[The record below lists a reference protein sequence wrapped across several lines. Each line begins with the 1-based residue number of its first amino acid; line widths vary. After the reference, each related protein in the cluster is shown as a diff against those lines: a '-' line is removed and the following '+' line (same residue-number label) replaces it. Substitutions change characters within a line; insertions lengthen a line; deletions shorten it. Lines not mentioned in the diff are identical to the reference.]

1 VSLRLYDSAAAALRD
16 FVPLAPGRAGIY
28 VCGAT
33 PQSAPHI
40 GHMRSQVAF
49 DVLRR
54 WLERKGY
61 EVTYIRN
68 VTDIDDKI
76 LAKSAEAGRP
86 WWERAYRFEREF
98 DAAYAAVNVLEPS
111 YEPRATG
118 HIPEMV
124 ELIERLI
131 ARGHAYPAADS
142 SGDVY
147 FDVRSWPAYGQL
159 TRQSLDDVEP
169 ALDADPRAK
178 RDPRDFALW
187 KGAKPGEPESAS
199 WPTPWGRG
207 RPGWHVE
214 CSAMARRYLGP
225 VFDIHGGGLDLRFPH
240 HENELAQSR
249 AAGDGYARYWMHN
262 AWVVADGEKMSKS
275 LGNTMSMHVLLQ
287 HVRPVVLRYLLTA
300 AHYRSNIEIGDDD
313 ERAARLA
320 EATTSYERIEGFVQR
335 ADELLGGA
343 LADMD
348 PATVPLPER
357 FVAAM
362 DDDLGVP
369 AALAVVHEAVR
380 AGNTALAERD
390 RHAARDAALE
400 AGLVVRAM
408 TAVLGI
414 DPFDPHWRG
423 GPGDGDDALRLAL
436 DSLVRADLDARAA
449 ARKERDFATAD
460 AIRDRLTAA
469 GIVVEDTPD
478 GARWSLDSSAGHG
491 DHGQDGR
498 TGGR

>member
-1 VSLRLYDSAAAALRD
+1 VSLRLYDAAAAELRD
-16 FVPLAPGRAGIY
+16 FVPLVEGQVGIY

-33 PQSAPHI
+33 PQAAPHI

-54 WLERKGY
+54 WLIRSGY

-76 LAKSAEAGRP
+76 LTKSAEAGRP
-86 WWERAYRFEREF
+86 WWQHAYHLEGEF

-118 HIPEMV
+118 HVPQMI

-131 ARGHAYPAADS
+131 ERGHAYPAGDG

-147 FDVRSWPAYGQL
+147 FDVRSWPAYGEL
-159 TRQSLDDVEP
+159 THQSLDDVEP

-187 KGAKPGEPESAS
+187 KGAKADEPETAS
-199 WPTPWGRG
+199 WRAPWGRG
-207 RPGWHVE
+207 RPGWHIE
-214 CSAMARRYLGP
+214 CSAMATRYLGP
-225 VFDIHGGGLDLRFPH
+225 TFDIHGAGLDLRFPH
-240 HENELAQSR
+240 NENELAQAR

-275 LGNTMSMHVLLQ
+275 LGNTLSMEALLQ
-287 HVRPVVLRYLLTA
+287 EVRPVVLRYLLTA

-313 ERAARLA
+313 ERAARLT
-320 EATTSYERIEGFVQR
+320 EAATSYQGIEGFLRR
-335 ADELLGGA
+335 ADELLDAA
-343 LADMD
+343 LADAD
-348 PATVPLPER
+348 VPAVPLPER

-369 AALAVVHEAVR
+369 AALAVVHETVRWGNVALGSRDHDAVR
-380 AGNTALAERD
+380 REGLA
-390 RHAARDAALE
+390 
-400 AGLVVRAM
+400 VRAM
-408 TAVLGI
+408 TAVLGV
-414 DPFDPHWRG
+414 DPFDPRWRG
-423 GPGDGDDALRLAL
+423 GPGDGDDQLRYAL

-449 ARKERDFATAD
+449 ARKERDFPTAD
-460 AIRDRLTAA
+460 AIRDRLAAA

-478 GARWSLDSSAGHG
+478 GARWSLDTDLRAEERP
-491 DHGQDGR
+491 DGR
-498 TGGR
+498 